1 MTIAELVNMLSECP
15 PHGEVMIDLGADNT
29 SPQQLF
35 DIGEVMIFD
44 NNLILEIDYSS
55 EESIALGI
63 AEKP

>member
-44 NNLILEIDYSS
+44 NNLILEIDYN
-55 EESIALGI
+55 
-63 AEKP
+63 EKSA